1 MADINKMVGKAL
13 FEDKGQTAGAEMFN
27 KGPIAGLFSEPG
39 FDGADGKR
47 GKSAAGD
54 NGGEPVEKAYG
65 TNQSKFDV
73 DSTPGNTA
81 PAKPNPDDP
90 SDAKARSVVK
100 YGGNSLYSA
109 AQKLAM
115 DSNKNEIKSPNV
127 KNTTGDQPEMPK

>member
-1 MADINKMVGKAL
+1 MNDINKMVGKVL

-27 KGPIAGLFSEPG
+27 KGPIAGLYSEPK
-39 FDGADGKR
+39 FDNADGKR
-47 GKSAAGD
+47 GKGDAGD
-54 NGGEPVEKAYG
+54 SGGEPVEKAYG

-81 PAKPNPDDP
+81 PTKPNPDDP

-109 AQKLAM
+109 AAKLAM
-115 DSNKNEIKSPNV
+115 DSNKNEVKSPNV
-127 KNTTGDQPEMPK
+127 KNTTGDQTEMPK